1 MFKIGTGIDFHR
13 LVTGRDFWLGGV
25 KVPHYKGALGH
36 SDADVL
42 LHAICDAL
50 LGALALGDIGKHF
63 PDTAQEFKDID
74 SKILLQSTYDLVSAK
89 GFGVVNIDAM
99 LCLEK
104 PKIKPYVAEMVTSIA
119 NILQI
124 GEDAVS
130 IKATTT
136 EELGFT
142 GREEGVVA
150 LATALL
156 KENQGPVLV
165 PVVTQSA
172 FPLPVYA
179 TQGSAGLDV
188 RANIAEPE
196 SLAPME
202 RKLLP
207 TGLFLQIPMG
217 YEAQI
222 RPRSGLAVQQGIT
235 VLNSPGTI
243 DSDYRGEVKVI
254 LINLSPEPQVIHPG
268 DRIAQMVFQQVTT
281 IQWKQVGEIEGTKR
295 ADGGFGHSGKQ

>member
-1 MFKIGTGIDFHR
+1 MFKIGTGIDFHQ
-13 LVTGRDFWLGGV
+13 LVAGRDLWLGGV

-74 SKILLQSTYDLVSAK
+74 SKILLHRTYELVAAK
-89 GFGVVNIDAM
+89 GYSIVNVDAM

-104 PKIKPYVAEMVTSIA
+104 PKIKPYVPEMVTTIA
-119 NILQI
+119 NILEI

-136 EELGFT
+136 EKLGFT

-156 KENQGPVLV
+156 KENGRPVLV
-165 PVVTQSA
+165 PVVSQSA
-172 FPLPVYA
+172 FPLPAYA
-179 TQGSAGLDV
+179 THGSAGLDV
-188 RANIAEPE
+188 RANLTAPE
-196 SLAPME
+196 TLAPME
-202 RKLLP
+202 RRLVP
-207 TGLFLQIPMG
+207 TGLFLQIPKG

-222 RPRSGLAVQQGIT
+222 RPRSGLAANHGIT

-254 LINLSPEPQVIHPG
+254 LINLSPESQVIHPG
-268 DRIAQMVFQQVTT
+268 DRIAQMVFQQVTAVE
-281 IQWKQVGEIEGTKR
+281 WLQVEEIEVTKR
-295 ADGGFGHSGKQ
+295 AGGGFGHSGKQ

>member
-74 SKILLQSTYDLVSAK
+74 SKILLQRTNDLVSAK

>member
-1 MFKIGTGIDFHR
+1 MYKIGTGIDFHQ
-13 LVTGRDFWLGGV
+13 LVAGRDLWLGGV

-63 PDTAQEFKDID
+63 PDTAQEFKGID
-74 SKILLQSTYDLVSAK
+74 SKILLQRTYDLVADK
-89 GFGVVNIDAM
+89 GYSVVNVDAM

-104 PKIKPYVAEMVTSIA
+104 PKIKPYVPEMVTSIA
-119 NILQI
+119 SILDI

-136 EELGFT
+136 EKLGFT

-156 KENQGPVLV
+156 KENGRPVLV
-165 PVVTQSA
+165 PVVSQSA
-172 FPLPVYA
+172 FPLPAYA
-179 TQGSAGLDV
+179 THGAAGLDV
-188 RANIAEPE
+188 RANLAGPE
-196 SLAPME
+196 TLAPME

-207 TGLFLQIPMG
+207 TGLFLQIPEG

-222 RPRSGLAVQQGIT
+222 RPRSGLAVNQGIT

-281 IQWKQVGEIEGTKR
+281 IQWKQVEEIEVTKR
-295 ADGGFGHSGKQ
+295 AGGGFGHSGKQ